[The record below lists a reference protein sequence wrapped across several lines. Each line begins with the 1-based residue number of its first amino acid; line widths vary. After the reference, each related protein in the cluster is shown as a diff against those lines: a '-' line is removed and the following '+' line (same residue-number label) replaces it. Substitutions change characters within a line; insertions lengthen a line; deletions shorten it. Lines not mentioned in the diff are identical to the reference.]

1 MFSNNY
7 PYTDFHELNLDWFL
21 NEFKQVHN
29 HVDTLDATVTEFTNF
44 VTNYFD
50 NLDVQEEINEK
61 LDALVA
67 DGTISAL
74 LLPLTTDAVSDW
86 LTEHLTPT
94 TPVVDN
100 TLTIAGAAADA
111 KVTGDLFKTTIL
123 IHGTYTG
130 NDVNDISDNSI
141 YYVASSV
148 SHLPNTRSAFIVET
162 VAATSGTLIQKATGW
177 SGINEGITYTRRYV
191 SGSWTDW
198 VTYDTSLIF
207 VNGSYTGNDVNDI
220 SDNSIYYVASSV
232 SHLPNTRSAFIVET
246 VAATSGA
253 LIQKAT
259 GWSGINEGIT
269 YTRRYVSGSWTDW
282 VTYDIYHANSSKPI
296 YYAFGDSLTWG
307 AKWVPT
313 DTDPYYEV
321 IQIDSKYR
329 MPTRIANAI
338 GSLTF
343 YNKGVGGSTLSS
355 EYNTIQNTDMTDANL
370 ITIAG
375 GRNDS
380 STQLGS
386 VASVSGDG
394 TICGTVRQII
404 EYVQTNYPKA
414 QIVWIGVT
422 PNTLINDNSKV
433 FTAVYSGGWSLNTYD
448 QAVSAVC
455 AEYCVPY
462 VNWRDCSYMM
472 HWADF
477 TGAGNNYAHPNND
490 ESYVQMG
497 NYIAGQV
504 AKYYQG

>member
-123 IHGTYTG
+123 IHGT
-130 NDVNDISDNSI
+130 
-141 YYVASSV
+141 
-148 SHLPNTRSAFIVET
+148 
-162 VAATSGTLIQKATGW
+162 
-177 SGINEGITYTRRYV
+177 
-191 SGSWTDW
+191 
-198 VTYDTSLIF
+198 
-207 VNGSYTGNDVNDI
+207 YTGNDVNDI